1 MFVDAS
7 AIVAILLP
15 EPTGD
20 ALFATLLNQPTR
32 MTSAIAIW
40 EATARL
46 EREHAPEA
54 VRRQLLGFLEDT
66 NIEVVPIGAPEAR
79 IASLAGIRYNTG
91 KYKLNMGDCFA
102 YACAKSNGVPL
113 LFVGIDF
120 TKTDVNNGF
129 DL

>member
-20 ALFATLLNQPTR
+20 ALFDTLLEQSTR
-32 MTSAIAIW
+32 LTSGIAIW
-40 EATARL
+40 EATTRL
-46 EREHAPEA
+46 EREHAPEV
-54 VRRQLLGFLEDT
+54 VRRQMAGFLEEAE
-66 NIEVVPIGAPEAR
+66 IGVVAIGAAEAR
-79 IASLAGIRYNTG
+79 IASIARVRYSTG

-102 YACAKSNGVPL
+102 YACAKANGVPL

-120 TKTDVNNGF
+120 TRTDVNDGHA
-129 DL
+129 L